1 MRNEIKLF
9 SMIDE
14 KRSLNQ
20 GYILFTQYT
29 RYTFAEVKKKKKNI
43 YKFSHGYETMIIKI
57 A

>member
-29 RYTFAEVKKKKKNI
+29 RYTFAEVKKKKKI
-43 YKFSHGYETMIIKI
+43 YTNFHMAMKP
-57 A
+57 